1 MEASAASTRDR
12 LSTEAARLFAQRG
25 YHGTSIGDLA
35 AALGIQKASVYSHIK
50 GKEDLLAEIALA
62 GAEAFHGAL
71 DAVPEAH
78 PGQRLRLALRAHL
91 GVVDQQLEVAT
102 VFLNEWRYLS
112 GPVRERFLAERHHYE
127 RRIRRLFEE
136 AVAAGALRG
145 DLDVR
150 HAVLAFLSIGN
161 WAYTWMAHSIDVDRE
176 AEAFWSLL
184 VEGAGGDRLP
194 ADRSVAKGV

>member
-1 MEASAASTRDR
+1 MAAATSTKDR

-62 GAEAFHGAL
+62 GAEAFHAAL
-71 DAVPEAH
+71 DAVPEAD
-78 PGQRLRLALRAHL
+78 PEQRLRLALRAHL
-91 GVVDQQLEVAT
+91 GVVDRQLEVAT
-102 VFLNEWRYLS
+102 VFLNEWRYLT
-112 GPVRERFLAERHHYE
+112 GPARERFLAERHHYE
-127 RRIRRLFEE
+127 RRIRRLFED
-136 AVAAGALRG
+136 AVAAGALRS

-184 VEGAGGDRLP
+184 VEGAGGRLTTSE
-194 ADRSVAKGV
+194 RVS

>member
-1 MEASAASTRDR
+1 LTAHRQPMTGPAAESTKRR
-12 LSTEAARLFAQRG
+12 LSTVAARLFAQRG

-62 GAEAFHGAL
+62 GAEAFHAAL
-71 DAVPEAH
+71 DAVPEGDPAE
-78 PGQRLRLALRAHL
+78 RLRLALRAHL

-102 VFLNEWRYLS
+102 VWLNEWRYLTGS
-112 GPVRERFLAERHHYE
+112 ARERFLAERHHYE
-127 RRIRRLFEE
+127 RRIRRLFED
-136 AVAAGALRG
+136 AVAAGALRA
-145 DLDVR
+145 DLDIR

-161 WAYTWMAHSIDVDRE
+161 WAYTWMAHTIDVDRE

-184 VEGAGGDRLP
+184 VDGAGVRPFDP
-194 ADRSVAKGV
+194 